1 MARPLLVWNQPLVG
15 IVSRIGGKAMN
26 MPLRLPDD
34 LSFDTNPY
42 VGELAERLRRS
53 FHMRPITG
61 EPDRIA
67 LIEKVLA
74 FAADAEQ
81 RVAALQSRISYLES
95 LSKTDEL
102 TGLANRRGL
111 DNFLQQTLSS
121 ARRHGEGG
129 VVGYIDVDNFKRIN
143 DTHGHDAGDKVLRKV
158 SEILSQNVRL
168 SDFVARPGGDE
179 FVVVLARS
187 ETRQGKNRIRN
198 LRRIINSTKVEYG
211 EVTIPVQVSCGV
223 ATFGSGSCPN
233 DLMRSADRAM
243 YAQKSRRGAD
253 RRRAT

>member
-1 MARPLLVWNQPLVG
+1 MVTPLT
-15 IVSRIGGKAMN
+15 
-26 MPLRLPDD
+26 LPSD
-34 LSFDTNPY
+34 LSFETNPY

-53 FHMRPITG
+53 FHTRSNAS
-61 EPDRIA
+61 EVDRIA

-81 RVAALQSRISYLES
+81 RMAELQSRISHLES

-111 DNFLQQTLSS
+111 DSFLERTLSA

-129 VVGYIDVDNFKRIN
+129 VVGYVDVDNFKLIN
-143 DTHGHDAGDKVLRKV
+143 DNHGHEAGDKVLKRV

-187 ETRQGKNRIRN
+187 NAGQGKARIQT
-198 LRRIINSTKVEYG
+198 LQRIINSTKVDYG
-211 EVTIPVQVSCGV
+211 AVQIPVKVSCGI
-223 ATFGSGSCPN
+223 ATFGPESDQSE
-233 DLMRSADRAM
+233 LLRSADRAM
-243 YAQKSRRGAD
+243 YAQKAHQCAD
-253 RRRAT
+253 RRDRTVRHA